1 MPRAYGD
8 DDEVC
13 QCDRCRVSF
22 VRTDGFIHIGVQG
35 VFCIGCWL
43 DVMEEMAEEE
53 EEEEE

>member
-1 MPRAYGD
+1 MTRAYGD

-53 EEEEE
+53 E